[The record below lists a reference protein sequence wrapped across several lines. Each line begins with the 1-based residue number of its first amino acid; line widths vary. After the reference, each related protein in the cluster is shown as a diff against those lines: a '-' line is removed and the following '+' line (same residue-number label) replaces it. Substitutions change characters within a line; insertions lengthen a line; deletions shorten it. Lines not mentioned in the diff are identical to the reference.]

1 MASPMGSS
9 STAGGATDGTDDEG
23 QDRPQ
28 NSRRFYHRHTPH
40 QIAKLEEAFNACA
53 HPSDSMRRQLGTE
66 LGLEPRQVKFWFQ
79 NRRTQAKAQAD
90 RSNNCALRRENERMM
105 AENLMFRESLKSVV
119 CITCGGPTIRD
130 DDCHIRLEQ
139 FKLEN
144 DFLVQEASTSNQL
157 DSLTYLTKV

>member
-28 NSRRFYHRHTPH
+28 NSRR
-40 QIAKLEEAFNACA
+40 AFNACA

-157 DSLTYLTKV
+157 DSLTYLTKGENSSAVDFT